1 MYAQAHGGEEMIF
14 ENKKKATLI
23 LADGT
28 EFEGRA
34 FGADGSVVGEIVFT
48 TAMVGYQETLTDP
61 SYCGQIVTQTFPLI
75 GNYGVNSV
83 DPESNGS
90 VVSGYIVR
98 EQCEDPSN
106 FRCEGDLDSYLKKY
120 NIIGIYDIDTRHLT
134 KIIRES
140 GVMNGAIVHGDFDKE
155 ALLAQIR
162 AYNVGKVVPKVSV
175 KAKEYYPAE
184 NAKFNVVLMDY
195 GYKFNIRRELV
206 RRGCNVTVMPWNS
219 TADEI
224 KALNPDGI
232 MLSNGPGDPA
242 DNTEAIQTLRELIP
256 AQIPTFG
263 ICLGHQLLALANGAK
278 TEKLKYGHRGG
289 NQPVKDLALD
299 RTFITS
305 QNHGYA
311 VVSGSVPAEA
321 GEVSHVN
328 GNDGTCEGVRYHNAP
343 AFTVQFHPEACGGP
357 KDTAYLFDEFIEL
370 MEGKKSCR

>member
-1 MYAQAHGGEEMIF
+1 MIF

-120 NIIGIYDIDTRHLT
+120 NIIGIYDIATRHLT

>member
-1 MYAQAHGGEEMIF
+1 MIF

-28 EFEGRA
+28 EFGGRA

-75 GNYGVNSV
+75 GNYGVNEI

-98 EQCEDPSN
+98 EHCEDPSN

-162 AYNVGKVVPKVSV
+162 SYNVGKVVPKVSV

-206 RRGCNVTVMPWNS
+206 KRGCNVTVMPWNS

-224 KALNPDGI
+224 KALDPDGI

-242 DNTEAIQTLRELIP
+242 DNTEAIQTLHDLIP

>member
-1 MYAQAHGGEEMIF
+1 MYAHAHGGEETIF